1 MAYIVNKT
9 NGEILTTL
17 IDGQV
22 DTTTDLTLIGK
33 NYTGFGEQLNENF
46 VRLLEN
52 FSGPGEPPRPIL
64 GQLWYDT
71 VDGRMKVYG
80 TTGWKAAGGPIVQSV
95 SPLNFTTG
103 DLWIDDNENQL
114 YFFDGSDLI
123 LAGPIWKRSQRKT
136 GFVAVTLFDQNNNQ
150 KPVLYLYVADTL
162 IGIFS
167 SSQFVPVP
175 AVEGFATIYRGYTAS
190 SVVASTFN
198 TTVTNALKLNNV
210 DANNFMRSDQSTSN
224 NTKITIQNNDGLT
237 VGANQLGDLKV
248 AGNTL
253 ILENMVASGDIVLRT
268 KNNVQTLDA
277 VYVDSSTTRV
287 GIFTSAPQQT
297 LDVNGDVIIRGN
309 LVVQQDTVS
318 LEVSQLRVEDKTLE
332 LGSTSD
338 STPADDLAID
348 GGGIILRS
356 NTNKT
361 ILFKLSRQI
370 TDGTPAPY
378 VNHPVFDLS
387 ENINLPS
394 GKFFSIGG
402 VKVLDGT
409 TLSAAITSAPG
420 ITSVGPQVDLTVDD
434 IYINNNR
441 IAGTVLNQD
450 IELEP
455 LGTGN
460 IAIIG
465 TRRITGLGYPTD
477 AQDATPRYYAEG
489 YAKILPIS
497 LTMISNG
504 LTGAINTNIILLLN
518 DVCDP
523 VVFVP
528 GKIAYV
534 HVQEIDFVGSAVN
547 RSLKKFI
554 IQNTGGANFWAFD
567 SDLTS
572 SV

>member
-1 MAYIVNKT
+1 MSYIINKT

-46 VRLLEN
+46 VKLLEN
-52 FSGPGEPPRPIL
+52 FSGSSEPSRPIL

-80 TTGWKAAGGPIVQSV
+80 TTGWKAAGGPIVQSIE
-95 SPLNFTTG
+95 PLNFTTG
-103 DLWIDDNENQL
+103 DIWIDDNENQM

-136 GFVAVTLFDQNNNQ
+136 GFVANTLFDSNNNA
-150 KPVLYLYVADTL
+150 KPVLYLYIADSL
-162 IGIFS
+162 LGIFS
-167 SSQFVPVP
+167 STEFIPVP
-175 AVEGFATIYRGYTAS
+175 PIEGFTKIYKGYTAS
-190 SVVASTFN
+190 TAISTTFN
-198 TTVTNALKLNNV
+198 TTASNSANLNGFSS
-210 DANNFMRSDQSTSN
+210 DDFMKSHGATSN
-224 NTKITIQNNDGLT
+224 DSRILIQNNEGLT
-237 VGANQLGDLKV
+237 VGANQLGNLKV
-248 AGNTL
+248 IGTTL
-253 ILENMVASGDIVLRT
+253 ILENVVENSDIVLRA
-268 KNNVQTLDA
+268 KNSTQTLDA
-277 VYVDSSTTRV
+277 VYVDASTTRV
-287 GIFTSAPQQT
+287 GIFTAAPQQT

-309 LVVQQDTVS
+309 LVVQKDTVS

-338 STPADDLAID
+338 STPPDDTAID
-348 GGGIILRS
+348 GGGIILRG
-356 NTNKT
+356 NVNKT
-361 ILFKLSRQI
+361 ILYKLSQSI

-378 VNHPVFDLS
+378 INYPVFNVS
-387 ENINLPS
+387 ENINLAS
-394 GKFFSIGG
+394 GKFFAIGG

-420 ITSVGPQVDLTVDD
+420 ITNIGPQVSLTVDD
-434 IYINNNR
+434 LYLNNNR

-450 IELEP
+450 IEIEP

-460 IAIIG
+460 LAIIG
-465 TRRITGLGYPTD
+465 QRRITGLGYPTD
-477 AQDATPRYYAEG
+477 PLDATPRYYAEG

-497 LTMISNG
+497 LTLISNG
-504 LTGAINTNIILLLN
+504 LTGAINTNIILVLN

-528 GKIAYV
+528 GKIAYI
-534 HVQEIDFVGSAVN
+534 HLQEIDFVGSSVI

>member
-1 MAYIVNKT
+1 MSYIINKT

-22 DTTTDLTLIGK
+22 DTTTDLILIGK

-46 VRLLEN
+46 VKLLEN
-52 FSGPGEPPRPIL
+52 FSGSSEPSRPVM

-80 TTGWKAAGGPIVQSV
+80 ATGWKAAGGPIVQSIE
-95 SPLNFTTG
+95 PLNFTTG

-136 GFVAVTLFDQNNNQ
+136 GFVAETLYDANNNS
-150 KPVLYLYVADTL
+150 KPVLYLYVADSL
-162 IGIFS
+162 LGIFS
-167 SSQFVPVP
+167 STEFVPVP
-175 AVEGFATIYRGYTAS
+175 PIEGFTTLYKGYTANTAIS
-190 SVVASTFN
+190 STFN
-198 TTVTNALKLNNV
+198 TTAINSTKLNNLTSTQ
-210 DANNFMRSDQSTSN
+210 FMRSDQSTSN
-224 NTKITIQNNDGLT
+224 NTKILIQNNDGLT

-248 AGNTL
+248 SGTTL
-253 ILENMVASGDIVLRT
+253 ILQNMVSNGNLALRT
-268 KNNVQTLDA
+268 SNNTQVLDA
-277 VYVDSSTTRV
+277 VYVDSANTRI
-287 GIFTSAPQQT
+287 GIFTAAPQQT
-297 LDVNGDVIIRGN
+297 MDINGDVLIRGN
-309 LVVQQDTVS
+309 LVVQKDTVS
-318 LEVSQLRVEDKTLE
+318 LEVSQLRIEDKTLE

-338 STPADDLAID
+338 STPPDDLAID
-348 GGGIILRS
+348 GGGIILRA

-378 VNHPVFDLS
+378 VNHSVFDVS
-387 ENINLPS
+387 ENINLAS

-402 VKVLDGT
+402 VKVLDDT

-441 IAGTVLNQD
+441 ISGTVVNQD
-450 IELEP
+450 LELEAA
-455 LGTGN
+455 GTGN

-465 TRRITGLGYPTD
+465 TKRITGLGYPTD
-477 AQDATPRYYAEG
+477 PLDATPRYYAEG

-497 LTMISNG
+497 LSLVTNG
-504 LTGAINTNIILLLN
+504 LTGAINTNIILVLN

-528 GKIAYV
+528 GKLAYI
-534 HVQEIDFVGSAVN
+534 HLQEIDFVGSAVN

-554 IQNTGGANFWAFD
+554 IKNTGGANFWDFD